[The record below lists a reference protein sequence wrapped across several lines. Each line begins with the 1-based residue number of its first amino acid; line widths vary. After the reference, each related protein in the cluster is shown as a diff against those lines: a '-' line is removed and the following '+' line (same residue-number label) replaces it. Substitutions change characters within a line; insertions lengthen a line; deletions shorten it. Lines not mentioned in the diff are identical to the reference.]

1 MALITDATTAWSS
14 QETLVNDEIWQAREG
29 SVFLT
34 SETSPA
40 PNDGIALTI
49 REGLRL
55 PAGAVVRYRKEGTTS
70 AVIVREAL

>member
-1 MALITDATTAWSS
+1 MALITDATTAWSA
-14 QETLVNDEIWQAREG
+14 QITLTSDEIWQAREG

-34 SETSPA
+34 STVSPA
-40 PNDGIALTI
+40 PDDGIALTL

-55 PAGAVVRYRKEGTTS
+55 PAGAIVRYRKEGTTA

>member
-1 MALITDATTAWSS
+1 MALITDATTSWSA
-14 QETLVNDEIWQAREG
+14 QITLTSDEIWQAREG

-34 SETSPA
+34 GTASPA
-40 PNDGIALTI
+40 PDDGIALTL

-55 PAGAVVRYRKEGTTS
+55 PAGAQIRYRKEGTTD